1 MEKIKNTSTEK
12 EFARYVSQNILGM
25 LGISAY
31 VLADTFFISVAE
43 GAGGI
48 TALNLVLPLYS
59 LIYGIGAMLGVGS
72 AIRFNIL
79 RARKDKRADDYFL
92 GALVFAL
99 MFSVIFIGVG
109 VFVPDK
115 VVEILGGDA
124 EIIAIGTPYTR
135 IFLMFAPFFMWNHI
149 CNAFVRNDGNPALAM
164 KATLFSSLF
173 NIVMDYVLM
182 FPLGLGMAGA
192 ALATAISPI
201 VGILICC
208 IHFFG
213 KKNTIKFLWSIPS
226 FNKLVDVCPL
236 GISAFIG
243 EISSGVTTVVFN
255 FLILGL
261 AGNNGVAA
269 FGVVANISIMAI
281 SVFNGIAQGVQPLLS
296 RFYGKGDWESV
307 KRIWKLSV
315 RTAVIFAVMV
325 VMITNIFTESIVGI
339 FNSENNVQMAN
350 YAMQGV
356 RIYFVGFLFAG
367 CNIVGAG
374 YLSATENAGKAFGV
388 SIMRGVVAIIAC
400 AVILAYIFGMT
411 GVWLAFPM
419 AECITT
425 IFLVAAMKKMS
436 YRQEN

>member
-99 MFSVIFIGVG
+99 MFSVIFIVMGA
-109 VFVPDK
+109 FVPDK
-115 VVEILGGDA
+115 VVKVLGGNA

-281 SVFNGIAQGVQPLLS
+281 SVFNGIAQGAQPLLS

-315 RTAVIFAVMV
+315 RTAVILAVMV

>member
-1 MEKIKNTSTEK
+1 M
-12 EFARYVSQNILGM
+12 
-25 LGISAY
+25 
-31 VLADTFFISVAE
+31 
-43 GAGGI
+43 
-48 TALNLVLPLYS
+48 
-59 LIYGIGAMLGVGS
+59 
-72 AIRFNIL
+72 
-79 RARKDKRADDYFL
+79 
-92 GALVFAL
+92 
-99 MFSVIFIGVG
+99 
-109 VFVPDK
+109 
-115 VVEILGGDA
+115 
-124 EIIAIGTPYTR
+124 
-135 IFLMFAPFFMWNHI
+135 
-149 CNAFVRNDGNPALAM
+149 
-164 KATLFSSLF
+164 
-173 NIVMDYVLM
+173 
-182 FPLGLGMAGA
+182 
-192 ALATAISPI
+192 
-201 VGILICC
+201 
-208 IHFFG
+208 
-213 KKNTIKFLWSIPS
+213 
-226 FNKLVDVCPL
+226 VDVCPL

-281 SVFNGIAQGVQPLLS
+281 SVFNGIAQGAQPLFS

-315 RTAVIFAVMV
+315 RTAVILAVMV

-400 AVILAYIFGMT
+400 AVILAYIFGMP

>member
-12 EFARYVSQNILGM
+12 EFARYVSQNVLGM

-281 SVFNGIAQGVQPLLS
+281 SVFNGIAQGAQPLLS